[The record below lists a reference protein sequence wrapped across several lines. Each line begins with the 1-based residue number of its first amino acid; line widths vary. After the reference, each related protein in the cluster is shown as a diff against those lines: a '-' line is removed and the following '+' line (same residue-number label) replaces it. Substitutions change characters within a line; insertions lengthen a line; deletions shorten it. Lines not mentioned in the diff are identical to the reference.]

1 MSSWGAL
8 RADYPGCLMFS
19 CLPAMAN
26 ILIVED
32 EPIAAWSIR
41 EALEAAGHNVVN
53 EGSVWDAGYPVCLSE

>member
-1 MSSWGAL
+1 
-8 RADYPGCLMFS
+8 
-19 CLPAMAN
+19 MAN

-53 EGSVWDAGYPVCLSE
+53 EVVSGTQAIQSAYQK